1 MDIAVLILIL
11 KVGLLI
17 LILLWISISFTMVY
31 RRRRSRKLRLIEN
44 TFAEVVSN
52 YLYPDKENPVSLV
65 EIQRLMRKIGIRES
79 RMKNVQ
85 YLIALMIRTQRSILG
100 KNHDRLKQLYG
111 QIPPFRASI
120 SKVRTYG
127 WYNKACGIRE
137 IYEMN
142 QTQYL
147 QEIIPLRNH
156 KNLYVRR
163 EAQIAL
169 VVFLGWESL
178 RFIPYLKKKVTRWQQ
193 IKIVEKLYD
202 LYREPQV
209 ESLRKIYG
217 SDRVFAKQLIMR
229 IIRKYGLESE
239 IDYILSHLDH
249 SNYEVRE
256 AAIYCL
262 NSFKVTTKIEEIK
275 NFFHRIPVV
284 SQQRQLIDYIF
295 ENSQIDL
302 DFYMD
307 LLRTS
312 NDEIKL
318 KAAEILWNSG
328 YKEKV
333 QEFYLQQYSNT
344 GVYAE

>member
-1 MDIAVLILIL
+1 MDIAILILIL
-11 KVGLLI
+11 KIGLLM
-17 LILLWISISFTMVY
+17 LILLWISIGITMSY
-31 RRRRSRKLRLIEN
+31 RKRRLRKLHLIES
-44 TFAEVVSN
+44 TFADVVSK

-169 VVFLGWESL
+169 VVILGWESL

-217 SDRVFAKQLIMR
+217 SDRIFAKQLIMR
-229 IIRKYGLESE
+229 IIRKYNLESE
-239 IDYILSHLDH
+239 IDYILAHLSHA
-249 SNYEVRE
+249 NYDVRE

-262 NSFKVTTKIEEIK
+262 NSFNASEKMEHIKK
-275 NFFHRIPVV
+275 NFQEIPVV
-284 SQQRQLIDYIF
+284 SQQKQLLEYVF
-295 ENSQIDL
+295 QNSEIDL
-302 DFYMD
+302 EFYMK

-318 KAAEILWNSG
+318 KSAEILWNNG

-344 GVYAE
+344 DIYAE

>member
-1 MDIAVLILIL
+1 MELAILFLIL
-11 KVGLLI
+11 KISLL
-17 LILLWISISFTMVY
+17 LLVVLWVSIGSIMFY
-31 RRRRSRKLRLIEN
+31 RKRRIRKLHLIED

-52 YLYPDKENPVSLV
+52 YLYPDKNNPVSLI

-79 RMKNVQ
+79 KMMNVQ
-85 YLIALMIRTQRSILG
+85 YLITLMIRTQRSILG
-100 KNHDRLKQLYG
+100 KNHDRLKQLYT
-111 QIPPFRASI
+111 QIPPYRASI
-120 SKVRTYG
+120 SKVRAYG

-147 QEIIPLRNH
+147 QEILPLRNH

-169 VVFLGWESL
+169 VVFMGWDSL
-178 RFIPYLKKKVTRWQQ
+178 RFIPYLKQKITLWQQ

-202 LYREPQV
+202 LYKEPQV
-209 ESLRKIYG
+209 ESLRRIYG
-217 SDRVFAKQLIMR
+217 SDKVFAKQLIMR
-229 IIRKYGLESE
+229 IVRKYGLVSE

-262 NSFKVTTKIEEIK
+262 NSFKLNTQIEYIK
-275 NFFHRIPVV
+275 SVFQKIPVV
-284 SQQRQLIDYIF
+284 NQQRQLMDYIYQ
-295 ENSQIDL
+295 NSEIDL
-302 DFYMD
+302 NFYMN

-318 KAAEILWNSG
+318 KSAEILWNNG
-328 YKEKV
+328 YKENV
-333 QEFYLQQYSNT
+333 QEFYLQQYSNS
-344 GVYAE
+344 GVHAE